1 MFHAYAPMALAC
13 GIGGWLLFL
22 SLFVWCVP
30 LQRNAERLL
39 SKKWHWILNWL
50 FLLWLLLAL
59 LSSIS
64 AIILGNKGYAQL
76 NDTSIISEFFL
87 TVVTLAAGYGFV
99 ALISKCSEKWRVV
112 LWSLL
117 PLFVICSIFAIVLG
131 YLSAGT
137 FMAVAGLVL
146 GYASLPV
153 LFVGIVFAIIPWS
166 N

>member
-22 SLFVWCVP
+22 SLFAWCVP
-30 LQRNAERLL
+30 LQRKAKRLL
-39 SKKWHWILNWL
+39 PEKWHWILNWL

-64 AIILGNKGYAQL
+64 AIILGNKGYTQL
-76 NDTSIISEFFL
+76 NDTSIISETFL
-87 TVVTLAAGYGFV
+87 IVAGFAIGYGFW
-99 ALISKCSEKWRVV
+99 ALDSKCSGKWRVA

-117 PLFVICSIFAIVLG
+117 PLFAVCSIFAIVLG

-153 LFVGIVFAIIPWS
+153 LFVGIVFAILPWS